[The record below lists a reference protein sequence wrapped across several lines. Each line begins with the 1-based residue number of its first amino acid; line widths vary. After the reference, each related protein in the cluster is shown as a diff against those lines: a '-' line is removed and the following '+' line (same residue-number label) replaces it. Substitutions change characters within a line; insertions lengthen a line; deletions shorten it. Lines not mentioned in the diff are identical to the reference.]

1 MYNIDSL
8 GVMIDLS
15 RNGVMTLDSLKK
27 FLKTI
32 KKFGYN
38 TVFLYMEDTFEI
50 KDEPYFGYMRSRYSC
65 DEMREIDLFCSS
77 IGIEAIP
84 CIQTLAHLRTFF
96 KWKQVPVDCDDILL
110 VDEKRTYELIDNMF
124 KSLSGCFKSK
134 RIHIG
139 MDEAHLLGK
148 GNYCIKHGYSSSDE
162 IIKKHLE
169 NVCQIAKA
177 YNYELL
183 IWSDMLFR
191 SWNKGEYYLKEE
203 KTVPRQV
210 IECLPK
216 NVLPVYWDYYSGSK
230 QEYDAMIKMHKQLS
244 DNSWFA
250 GGAWSW
256 AGFAPLNSFSIRIMK
271 EAIEAC
277 RANDIKNIFMTMW
290 GDDGMECSH
299 FSQLPALLC
308 IAEYANGNF
317 DENKIKAKFKKIVGV
332 EFDLFMKL
340 DLPNLL
346 EVNSP
351 RYWEN
356 PSKYMLYSDLFCG
369 FLDYTVT
376 EGTGELFGRYSRE
389 LLNASKSTRAYGY
402 IFKTLS
408 SLCGALEIKYELGV
422 KTRNLYK
429 GKDKNGLKT
438 LASCEYTELE
448 KRIAHLHKCFERQWY
463 IDNKPS
469 GFEVHDAR
477 LGGLLQ
483 RVRSCKKRLLDY
495 ANGRIEK
502 IDELETDILPLGFA
516 DSPNG
521 QPISYNS
528 YANTFSSNVF

>member
-1 MYNIDSL
+1 MYKIDSL

-27 FLKTI
+27 FLTVI

-38 TVFLYMEDTFEI
+38 TVFLYMEDTFEV
-50 KDEPYFGYMRSRYSC
+50 KGEPYFGYMRSRYSC

-84 CIQTLAHLRTFF
+84 CIQTLAHLKTFF

-110 VDEKRTYELIDNMF
+110 VDEDRTYKLIDNML
-124 KSLSGCFKSK
+124 KALSECFKSK

-148 GNYCIKHGYSSSDE
+148 GNYFIKHGYKSSDE

-169 NVCQIAKA
+169 RVRQIASN
-177 YNYELL
+177 YDYELL

-191 SWNKGEYYLKEE
+191 SWNEGEYYSKEE
-203 KTVPRQV
+203 KKVPRHV
-210 IECLPK
+210 IECLSE
-216 NVLPVYWDYYSGSK
+216 NVFPVYWDYYSGSK

-256 AGFAPLNSFSIRIMK
+256 AGFAPLNSFSIRIMR

-277 RANDIKNIFMTMW
+277 RANGIKNIFMTMW

-299 FSQLPALLC
+299 FSQLPALVC

-317 DENKIKAKFKKIVGV
+317 DEDKIKSKFKEIVGL

-340 DLPNLL
+340 DLPNFL
-346 EVNSP
+346 EENSP

-356 PSKYMLYSDLFCG
+356 PSKYMLYSDLFSG

-376 EGTGELFGRYSRE
+376 QGKGELFERYSRE
-389 LLNASKSTRAYGY
+389 LSDISKTTRAYGY

-408 SLCGALEIKYELGV
+408 SLCAVLEIKYELGV

-429 GKDKNGLKT
+429 SMDKNALKA
-438 LASCEYTELE
+438 LASGEYTELE

-495 ANGRIEK
+495 ASGKLEK
-502 IDELETDILPLGFA
+502 IDELETDILPLGFT
-516 DSPNG
+516 DSPSG
-521 QPISYNS
+521 QPINYNS

>member
-1 MYNIDSL
+1 
-8 GVMIDLS
+8 
-15 RNGVMTLDSLKK
+15 
-27 FLKTI
+27 
-32 KKFGYN
+32 
-38 TVFLYMEDTFEI
+38 
-50 KDEPYFGYMRSRYSC
+50 
-65 DEMREIDLFCSS
+65 
-77 IGIEAIP
+77 
-84 CIQTLAHLRTFF
+84 
-96 KWKQVPVDCDDILL
+96 
-110 VDEKRTYELIDNMF
+110 
-124 KSLSGCFKSK
+124 
-134 RIHIG
+134 
-139 MDEAHLLGK
+139 
-148 GNYCIKHGYSSSDE
+148 
-162 IIKKHLE
+162 
-169 NVCQIAKA
+169 
-177 YNYELL
+177 
-183 IWSDMLFR
+183 
-191 SWNKGEYYLKEE
+191 
-203 KTVPRQV
+203 
-210 IECLPK
+210 
-216 NVLPVYWDYYSGSK
+216 
-230 QEYDAMIKMHKQLS
+230 
-244 DNSWFA
+244 
-250 GGAWSW
+250 
-256 AGFAPLNSFSIRIMK
+256 FSIRIMK

-299 FSQLPALLC
+299 FSLLPALLC

-317 DENKIKAKFKKIVGV
+317 DEDKIKAKFKKIVGV

-351 RYWEN
+351 KYWEN

-389 LLNASKSTRAYGY
+389 LLNISKSTRAYGY

-408 SLCGALEIKYELGV
+408 SLCGVLEIKYELGV

-429 GKDKNGLKT
+429 GKDKNGLKA

-448 KRIAHLHKCFERQWY
+448 KRIVHLHKCFERQWY

-469 GFEVHDAR
+469 GFEVHDSR

-495 ANGRIEK
+495 ANERLEK
-502 IDELETDILPLGFA
+502 IDELETDILPLGFT